1 MTPVLLAGAR
11 LGFGDRIVFEGAD
24 FALRQGEFV
33 GLLGPNG
40 SGKTTLLRALL
51 GLVRPM
57 AGRVEV
63 LGGTPRRGDAR
74 IGYVAQTAGAV
85 PPVRAIDVLATSLN
99 GHRWGL
105 PHAGAAGR
113 AAIDGVLAQVGAE
126 NLALRPLAALSGGER
141 QRVLIAQALLN
152 QPQLLLLDEPLAG
165 LDPRH
170 QAETVR
176 LLRQIQLERGIT
188 VLCSAH
194 DLNILLPAVDRVLF
208 VAGGRAA
215 LGTVDEVATAPV
227 LSQLYGAPMDVVW
240 AGGHVF
246 VRALAPA

>member
-1 MTPVLLAGAR
+1 MTPVSLAGAR
-11 LGFGDRIVFEGAD
+11 LGFGDHIVLEGANL
-24 FALRQGEFV
+24 ALRQGEFV

-40 SGKTTLLRALL
+40 AGKTTLLRALL
-51 GLVRPM
+51 GLLRPL

-63 LGGTPRRGDAR
+63 LGGVPRRGDPR
-74 IGYVAQTAGAV
+74 IGYVAQGAGGV
-85 PPVRAIDVLATSLN
+85 PPVRAIDVLAASWQ

-105 PHAGAAGR
+105 PRAGAEGR
-113 AAIDGVLAQVGAE
+113 AAIGRVLAQVGAAD
-126 NLALRPLAALSGGER
+126 LALRPMASLSGGER

-152 QPQLLLLDEPLAG
+152 DPQLLLLDEPLAG

-170 QAETVR
+170 QAEIVR
-176 LLRQIQLERGIT
+176 LLRRIQLERGIT

-194 DLNILLPAVDRVLF
+194 DLNIVLPAVDRVLF

-215 LGTVDEVATAPV
+215 LGTVEEVATASV
-227 LSQLYGAPMDVVW
+227 LSQLYGAPMDVVR

-246 VRALAPA
+246 VRALAAA